1 MDVDGALFLPLTVYE
16 RVRVVVTRVRE
27 LFAGAEPRVP
37 LPAEDADPLW
47 VATRELEAGHLGDY
61 TVTREGETFRVAELT
76 LPRDDGHAEA
86 AVRDVEL
93 EDIVLDE
100 Q

>member
-1 MDVDGALFLPLTVYE
+1 MEFLPGTAVQSVCRVYAATPHASP
-16 RVRVVVTRVRE
+16 V
-27 LFAGAEPRVP
+27 ARVP